1 MGRVISWPKS
11 FVCLTRNS
19 TVTPPGSKTATA
31 RSSTCS
37 ARFLTWPT
45 TTPPL
50 GNLLNGPSPAYF
62 SFIFGSFQANN
73 NTIFTANS
81 CEKYP
86 SSIWRWDSNTQ
97 PSGHESPPL
106 TTRQGLSPKA
116 LLPSVC
122 MNFIFQV
129 LEDPSLRPFFP
140 DWSASEEKITKNLS
154 FIPTTFGSEMTS

>member
-1 MGRVISWPKS
+1 MCCPLLSMGRVISWPKS

-50 GNLLNGPSPAYF
+50 GNLLTGPSPAYF

-97 PSGHESPPL
+97 PLEHEYPPI
-106 TTRQGLSPKA
+106 TTRPGPTGNFPCIIFSWFGLSNWAISSSGRKIA
-116 LLPSVC
+116 WYYLYL
-122 MNFIFQV
+122 N
-129 LEDPSLRPFFP
+129 LYSLFKYR
-140 DWSASEEKITKNLS
+140 LYL
-154 FIPTTFGSEMTS
+154 